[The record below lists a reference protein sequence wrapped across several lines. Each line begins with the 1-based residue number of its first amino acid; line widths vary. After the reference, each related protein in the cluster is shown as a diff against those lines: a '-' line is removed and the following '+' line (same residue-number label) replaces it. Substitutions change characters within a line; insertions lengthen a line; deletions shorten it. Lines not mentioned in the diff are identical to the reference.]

1 MLSKIKAFYV
11 FVEFVIT
18 VSFILILMMLFKKHN
33 KKIRQSWAK
42 LQKYLIGYTIKEIGK
57 PDPEAKLL
65 LLNHQSLMDIVVLED
80 VYPADIAWVA
90 KKEIAQIPFFG
101 KILSVPE
108 MITIDRESKSSLVKL
123 FKDAKDRLSK
133 GRVVAIFP
141 EGTRGRGDKILKFK
155 AGSKLLAEK
164 LNLKIQP
171 IVIVGSRKVLDS
183 QNLTCQGGEIK
194 VIYLPSINPKDD
206 KEWYEKLYK
215 DMKETLAKYTQ
226 LT

>member
-1 MLSKIKAFYV
+1 MLNRLKAIYV
-11 FVEFVIT
+11 VVEFVIT
-18 VSFILILMMLFKKHN
+18 VAVIILLMKVFN
-33 KKIRQSWAK
+33 KNNKYFRNKWAK
-42 LQKYLIGYTIKEIGK
+42 LQKYLIGYSIKEVGT

-90 KKEIAQIPFFG
+90 KKEIADIPFFG
-101 KILSVPE
+101 QILSVPH
-108 MITIDRESKSSLVKL
+108 MITIDRESKASLVKL
-123 FKDAKDRLSK
+123 FKDAKDRLNK

-164 LNLKIQP
+164 LGLKIQP

-183 QNLTCQGGEIK
+183 QNLTCQSGEIK
-194 VIYLPSINPKDD
+194 IIYLPSIDPKDD
-206 KEWYEKLYK
+206 KDWYEKLYQ
-215 DMKETLAKYTQ
+215 DMKETLAKETK

>member
-1 MLSKIKAFYV
+1 MLGKIRAL
-11 FVEFVIT
+11 FVVTEFVIT
-18 VSFILILMMLFKKHN
+18 VSVLIPLMKIFNSKN
-33 KKIRQSWAK
+33 KALRRAWSKMQR
-42 LQKYLIGYTIKEIGK
+42 YVIGYDIKEIGT
-57 PDPEAKLL
+57 PDKDAKLL
-65 LLNHQSLMDIVVLED
+65 LLNHQSLMDIIVLED

-90 KKEIAQIPFFG
+90 KKEIAQIPYFG
-101 KILSVPE
+101 KILSVPH

-123 FKDAKDRLSK
+123 FKDAKDRLDK

-141 EGTRGRGDKILKFK
+141 EGTRGKGDKILKFK
-155 AGSKLLAEK
+155 AGSKLLAQK

-183 QNLTCQGGEIK
+183 QNFVCNGGEIK
-194 VIYLPSINPKDD
+194 VIYLPSIDPKED
-206 KEWYEKLYK
+206 KDWYEKLYQ